1 MKNLSSAVVFLS
13 LAVATAS
20 PSNELF
26 IDQVKDELLSPNR
39 YSRMLLMSDE
49 CMAGNEALAA
59 DPIFAGAVESSLQ
72 SCPEAISVTASS
84 MTIDYSVCPS
94 VVDDIK
100 RACDAVNGK

>member
-1 MKNLSSAVVFLS
+1 MKNLSSAVIFLS
-13 LAVATAS
+13 LATATAA

-26 IDQVKDELLSPNR
+26 IDQVKDKLLSPNR

-59 DPIFAGAVESSLQ
+59 DPIFAGAVESALQ

>member
-1 MKNLSSAVVFLS
+1 MKNLSSAVIFLS
-13 LAVATAS
+13 LAAATAA

-26 IDQVKDELLSPNR
+26 IDQVKVKLLSPNR

-59 DPIFAGAVESSLQ
+59 DPIFAGAVESALQ